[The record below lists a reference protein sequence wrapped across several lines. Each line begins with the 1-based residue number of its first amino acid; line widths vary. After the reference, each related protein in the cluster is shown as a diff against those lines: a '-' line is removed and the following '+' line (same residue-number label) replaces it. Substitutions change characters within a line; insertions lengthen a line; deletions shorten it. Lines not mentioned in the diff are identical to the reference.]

1 MHLIFLW
8 MHLVSAANSKIKLV
22 SYLQLWHFLSM
33 EFEWNLVSIPKYIK
47 FLWLFTPTQ
56 LISLTPKKSTATIF
70 YLRQKIKIISWKLDL
85 VTGKESSVRPK
96 PLFCFRSDTETK
108 TQIGQYRNQY
118 QNHISKG
125 KSSYQ

>member
-1 MHLIFLW
+1 
-8 MHLVSAANSKIKLV
+8 
-22 SYLQLWHFLSM
+22 M

-85 VTGKESSVRPK
+85 VTTGK
-96 PLFCFRSDTETK
+96 
-108 TQIGQYRNQY
+108 G
-118 QNHISKG
+118 SKG
-125 KSSYQ
+125 ELISDPNFFLTIAQKNTKNPF